1 MVSEQTGGLFHFH
14 FIHFSSLKGDSL
26 SSFHFFHL
34 CMHIHSYVPLASSY
48 FNEKWPKTMLLYLAY
63 TANCHQKQVKRQHFP
78 RSLVFKSL
86 IQQKFKKSPIA
97 LHSFLCCRIFSIGK
111 QVTVIPNKIRILK
124 PRSDWQITGLI
135 SETMIAQLLLLG
147 LYT

>member
-1 MVSEQTGGLFHFH
+1 MFSEQTNGLFHFH

-34 CMHIHSYVPLASSY
+34 CMLINSYVPLASSY
-48 FNEKWPKTMLLYLAY
+48 FNEKWPKTILLYLAY

-97 LHSFLCCRIFSIGK
+97 LHSFQVYVYFTRIFSIGK
-111 QVTVIPNKIRILK
+111 QMTVIANKIRILK

-135 SETMIAQLLLLG
+135 SKTMIAQLIL
-147 LYT
+147 